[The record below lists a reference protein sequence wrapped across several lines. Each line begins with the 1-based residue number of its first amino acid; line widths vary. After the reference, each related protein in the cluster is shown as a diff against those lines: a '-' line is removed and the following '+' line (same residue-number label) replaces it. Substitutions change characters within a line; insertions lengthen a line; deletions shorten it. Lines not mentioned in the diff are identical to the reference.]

1 MSRHFANRTEAGK
14 LLAKRLKERHYAH
27 PVALALPRGGVPI
40 ALEVARALK
49 APLDLLIVRKI
60 GVPYQPE
67 LALGA
72 IVDGDT
78 PQVVVNEDIKQH
90 ANVSDD
96 EFEVLKAHELE
107 EIERRR
113 SSYLKG
119 RKRVSVKG
127 MTAIVIDDGIA
138 TGATVRAA
146 LKALRLAEPDR
157 LVLAVPVA
165 PKDTLQQLR
174 SEVDEIVCIESP
186 ELFYS
191 ISPFYG
197 DFQQVSD
204 QQVIAWLAEG
214 DLLVTSAS
222 QDNAD

>member
-1 MSRHFANRTEAGK
+1 MGSHFASRTEAGQ
-14 LLAKRLKERHYAH
+14 LLAERLRERHYTN
-27 PVALALPRGGVPI
+27 PVALALPRGGVPV
-40 ALEVARALK
+40 ALEIAKVLQ
-49 APLDLLIVRKI
+49 APLDLLLVRKI

-72 IVDGDT
+72 VVDGDP
-78 PQVVVNEDIKQH
+78 PQVVINEDVQYH

-96 EFEVLKAHELE
+96 EFEALKAHELE
-107 EIERRR
+107 VIERRR

-146 LKALRLAEPDR
+146 LKALRQAEPER

-174 SEVDEIVCIESP
+174 GEVDEIVCLESP

-191 ISPFYG
+191 ISPYYD

-214 DLLVTSAS
+214 DLIAVGQGA
-222 QDNAD
+222 APR